1 MVQEA
6 HLRGDDHGG
15 ELGENE
21 RVLLTFLSHLSYT
34 EVAYILREREKG
46 REYLVEMRE
55 GRIYFS

>member
-34 EVAYILREREKG
+34 EVAYILRERE
-46 REYLVEMRE
+46 RE
-55 GRIYFS
+55 GQRIFS